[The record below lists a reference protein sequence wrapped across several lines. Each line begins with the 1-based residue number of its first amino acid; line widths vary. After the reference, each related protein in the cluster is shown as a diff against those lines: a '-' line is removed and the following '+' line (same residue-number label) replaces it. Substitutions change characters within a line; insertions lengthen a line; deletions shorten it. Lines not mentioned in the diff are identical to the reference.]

1 MMGSLLFA
9 GAVIFVVVIAVNR
22 SNRNARY
29 KNYGNRTRSHSG
41 DHYFITGTGADAG
54 SYNEN
59 SPHKTHP
66 GTDGHSGASHNHGH
80 HHNHGGSHWDSGNHH
95 GSHGGWDS
103 GGHGSHGGGDFGG
116 GGDSGG
122 GDSGG
127 GGGGD

>member
-1 MMGSLLFA
+1 MMGSLIFA
-9 GAVIFVVVIAVNR
+9 GAVIFVAVKLINR

-59 SPHKTHP
+59 SPHKIHP
-66 GTDGHSGASHNHGH
+66 GTDGHSGPSHHHGH
-80 HHNHGGSHWDSGNHH
+80 HHGNHTHDHHH

-103 GGHGSHGGGDFGG
+103 GGHSSHGGGDFGG

-127 GGGGD
+127 GGGD

>member
-9 GAVIFVVVIAVNR
+9 GAVIIVAMILINR

-41 DHYFITGTGADAG
+41 DHYFITGTGADAANFTG
-54 SYNEN
+54 N
-59 SPHKTHP
+59 SQRDEQRN
-66 GTDGHSGASHNHGH
+66 TDSHSGASHHHGHHGNHSHDHGH
-80 HHNHGGSHWDSGNHH
+80 HHGGSSWDS
-95 GSHGGWDS
+95 S
-103 GGHGSHGGGDFGG
+103 SHGGGDFGG

-127 GGGGD
+127 GGGD